1 MELLDLSIAEHED
14 FIAVFGAP
22 RQDNARYQC
31 GEVERT
37 EHRLWYRLIAVEH
50 DVQVRDRDRD
60 RD

>member
-50 DVQVRDRDRD
+50 DVQVRD
-60 RD
+60 

>member
-14 FIAVFGAP
+14 FMAVVGAP
-22 RQDNARYQC
+22 RPGQRAQDNARYQC

-50 DVQVRDRDRD
+50 DVQVRA
-60 RD
+60 